1 MDTDEIKTGHLD
13 LKEKKDSPSR
23 KSLREILQ
31 QGLEA
36 PVYREA
42 ARLQSE
48 YLLLRFQ
55 PRAGTIQWLDTYP
68 R

>member
-1 MDTDEIKTGHLD
+1 MDTNKLKTGPLD
-13 LKEKKDSPSR
+13 LKDQKDSPSR

-36 PVYREA
+36 LGYREA
-42 ARLQSE
+42 TRLQPE

-55 PRAGTIQWLDTYP
+55 PRAGTNKWLDTYP